1 MDWGGITPLVITGI
15 IAALPGLILALI
27 ALKKTPVE
35 SEKTEAETKKIN
47 AETGRIHAEIAEQWA
62 DHVSDLQTEVKGLRL
77 DIAQVRRENETYRV
91 ELVERDEVIAD
102 LQRWA
107 EQLVGQLRIHA
118 PSVVPAEFARTMRNK
133 G

>member
-1 MDWGGITPLVITGI
+1 MDWGGIIPLVITGI

-77 DIAQVRRENETYRV
+77 DIAQVRRENEIFRV
-91 ELVERDEVIAD
+91 DLDERDAVIAD

-118 PSVVPAEFARTMRNK
+118 PSVVPAEFVRTMRNR
-133 G
+133 